1 MQAAACL
8 WSVMCLSHMSF
19 TPLFAGLD
27 QLPSRTPLPGN
38 RQTPIIMI
46 PGKFILYQ
54 AAIGRYRCVD
64 PADQRIRAGLLYFQQ
79 EGDEEERVTL
89 RGCQSQTGNC

>member
-1 MQAAACL
+1 
-8 WSVMCLSHMSF
+8 
-19 TPLFAGLD
+19 
-27 QLPSRTPLPGN
+27 
-38 RQTPIIMI
+38 MI